1 MANAFRGRI
10 TAWRSATRNSEVVEE
25 EADVVAVEEVEA
37 IEAVVEDMAIGVA
50 ATKIAEITVDEATE
64 GREVAMSRLAVVGI
78 VDEPDLAMSK
88 VLDGDRL
95 AVAEIDLSAEAEEA
109 DLVAAAEEVVILKP
123 VRLTGCVN
131 AGTAISDS
139 ARNATDAMLQEQTV
153 EEMENR
159 QAEVEEPALC
169 EDHHVVRQTVIVPI
183 RNGARLCY
191 S

>member
-1 MANAFRGRI
+1 
-10 TAWRSATRNSEVVEE
+10 
-25 EADVVAVEEVEA
+25 VVAVEEVEA

-50 ATKIAEITVDEATE
+50 ATKIAEVVAVDIEAITVDEATE